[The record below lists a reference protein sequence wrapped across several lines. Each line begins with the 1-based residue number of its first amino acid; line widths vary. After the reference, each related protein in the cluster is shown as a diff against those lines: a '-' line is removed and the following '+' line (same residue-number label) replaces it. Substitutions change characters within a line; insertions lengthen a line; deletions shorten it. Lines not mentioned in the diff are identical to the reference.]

1 MVSTSRVLAGLA
13 GGGHDRQ
20 WYRIAHQI
28 PWVSGG
34 VLVLLVV
41 LAVLGQRAAP
51 YDPGQIELVSRLRPP
66 VGFGGSWGHVL
77 GTDLFG
83 RDILSRVIVGARV
96 TAVVSIVGVLVSAAL
111 GTLFGMAAGYAKS
124 ALADSLISRAADV
137 TLAFPIVLLGL
148 IFAVQ
153 RGPSAANVVVIL
165 VLMLWAR
172 FAKLVRA
179 EVMSLRHLDFIQL
192 AVVHGADWRWIF
204 TRHLLPNVMG
214 PLIVLTTYQL
224 GWAVLTEASLSFLGA
239 GVPASQAS
247 WGSMVSDGRDLITS
261 GWWISAMPGL
271 AIVIVVLTFNMFGDW
286 LVERFDPHRR
296 LA

>member
-1 MVSTSRVLAGLA
+1 MAGSF
-13 GGGHDRQ
+13 GGGRGQ
-20 WYRIAHQI
+20 RWRRISREV

-34 VLVLLVV
+34 VLVLLVI
-41 LAVLGQRAAP
+41 LAVLGQRAAT
-51 YDPGQIELVSRLRPP
+51 YDPGQIELASRLRPP
-66 VGFGGSWGHVL
+66 IGFGGSWGHLL

-83 RDILSRVIVGARV
+83 RDILSRIVVGARV
-96 TAVVSIVGVLVSAAL
+96 TAVVAIVGVLVSAAV

-124 ALADSLISRAADV
+124 ALADSFISRAADV

-153 RGPSAANVVVIL
+153 RGPSATNVIVIL

-179 EVMSLRHLDFIQL
+179 EVMSLRHLDFIHL

-204 TRHLLPNVMG
+204 TRHLLPNIMG

-247 WGSMVSDGRDLITS
+247 WGSMVSDGRDLISS

-271 AIVIVVLTFNMFGDW
+271 AIVIVVLAFNMFGDW